1 MSHLVGPKSFVK
13 ERLAAYKQAGVTV
26 LQVSPVGHDAVKQ
39 VETLRSLIDDL

>member
-1 MSHLVGPKSFVK
+1 
-13 ERLAAYKQAGVTV
+13 V